1 MEKIGL
7 GEVSETPDSDLCFP
21 ASASFLPLVGGG
33 SGVTAKA
40 GGHQGGSAR

>member
-1 MEKIGL
+1 MEKVGL
-7 GEVSETPDSDLCFP
+7 GEVSETPDSDLCLP

-40 GGHQGGSAR
+40 WGHQRG